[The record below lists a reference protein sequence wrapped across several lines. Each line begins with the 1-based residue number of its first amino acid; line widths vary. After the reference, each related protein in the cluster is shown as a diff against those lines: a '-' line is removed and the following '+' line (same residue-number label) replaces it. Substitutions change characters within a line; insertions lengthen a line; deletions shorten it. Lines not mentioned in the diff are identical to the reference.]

1 MKSTKITKDTPVHQ
15 RRQIYVGS
23 QIEVENMN
31 SMEIDSF
38 KILDTILF
46 PIDNYKSIFKIAT
59 NPKNAISEYLI
70 EKPVTCLIDDA
81 VNEFN
86 FPPYH
91 PVRNTMY
98 SCSDYDP
105 NLYIPLAYFHEYA
118 FESKFASFK
127 ELCSNL
133 GAKNCLITYAEV
145 DGVDITVQ
153 IKAENIPTKTGE
165 IGGDINGGG
174 GTKNDKSF
182 RFNCSFP
189 KPKTPASEYK
199 SNWMKSEPSW
209 ITLQKNRLERG
220 LDNDEAVISYA
231 DDMNINANLAV
242 KIQKMGVSIGG
253 TFKKIK
259 TRKLTYKI
267 EFWPVE
273 D

>member
-1 MKSTKITKDTPVHQ
+1 MKIIKKITKDTPVHQ

-23 QIEVENMN
+23 QIEVEIMN
-31 SMEIDSF
+31 SMELDNF
-38 KILDTILF
+38 KIISDSLIPVIGFYKMLSNPLKTINSY
-46 PIDNYKSIFKIAT
+46 I
-59 NPKNAISEYLI
+59 I

-105 NLYIPLAYFHEYA
+105 NLYIPLADFHEYA

-127 ELCSNL
+127 ELCSSL

-145 DGVDITVQ
+145 DSVDITAK
-153 IKAENIPTKTGE
+153 IKTEKIPTKGGE
-165 IGGDINGGG
+165 SGGDINGGSSN
-174 GTKNDKSF
+174 KKDKSF

-189 KPKTPASEYK
+189 KPKTPPSEYK

-209 ITLQKNRLERG
+209 ITLQKNRLGGG
-220 LDNDEAVISYA
+220 LDDDEAVVSYI
-231 DDMNINANLAV
+231 DDMNINANFAAN
-242 KIQKMGVSIGG
+242 IQKMGASIGG

-267 EFWPVE
+267 EFWPIE

>member
-1 MKSTKITKDTPVHQ
+1 MKITKITKDTPVHQ

-23 QIEVENMN
+23 HE
-31 SMEIDSF
+31 EIDIINYREFDGF
-38 KILDTILF
+38 KILGDVIITPLIGLFKILNN
-46 PIDNYKSIFKIAT
+46 PKKAINNYK
-59 NPKNAISEYLI
+59 I
-70 EKPVTCLIDDA
+70 EKPVSCLIDDA

-91 PVRNTMY
+91 PVRNTIY

-105 NLYIPLAYFHEYA
+105 NLYIPLSDFHEYA
-118 FESKFASFK
+118 FESKFSSFK
-127 ELCSNL
+127 ELCSTL
-133 GAKNCLITYAEV
+133 GAKNCIITYAEE
-145 DGVDITVQ
+145 DGVDITAK
-153 IKAENIPTKTGE
+153 IKVENIPTKGGE
-165 IGGDINGGG
+165 VGGDINGGG
-174 GTKNDKSF
+174 INKKDTSF

-189 KPKTPASEYK
+189 KPKAPIAEYK
-199 SNWMKSEPSW
+199 SNWMKSESSW

-220 LDNDEAVISYA
+220 LDFDEAIVSYT
-231 DDMNINANLAV
+231 DDMKINANLAI

-267 EFWPVE
+267 EFWPIE